1 MPRQPND
8 APAAPAAASTAEAGF
23 QHLADSNLLGIV
35 FFTTDGW
42 VTGANEAFLRL
53 VGYSLEEAIA
63 RPFFWRDISAPEF
76 AAMDERAREEFRA
89 NGAAA
94 PYEKEYI
101 RKDGRRV
108 PALIG
113 AVALNAERDRGVSF
127 VVDLSERRLA
137 EAEVARTN
145 ALLRS
150 TLESTADGIIVVDL
164 EGRIVSTNR
173 RFAEMWRIPDAVLAS
188 RDDSVAIAWVLD
200 QLRDPDGFVAKVKE
214 LYANRAASSYDVLHF
229 KDGRVFERYSQAQI
243 VDGEPTGRV
252 WSFRDVTEHR
262 LAEAALRESER
273 RARAL
278 IENSSEGILT
288 MSPDGIVLWAS
299 PSATI
304 MTGYPLERLRGISIS
319 DLFHPEDLERV
330 SELVGITLSEP
341 HERPRARARIR
352 HADGQWRTF
361 EGTITNL
368 LKESGIHALVVH
380 FKDLTESLALQ
391 EQLHQAQKMDAI
403 GRLAGGVAHDFNNLL
418 TAIVGNAELLR
429 DQLDPKSAAALDLA
443 EIEKAAQRAAGL
455 TSQLLAF
462 SRRQV
467 LQPKVMDLDAVI
479 AGVQRMLQRLIGED
493 VRLVFTLCGD
503 TWVRADRS
511 QMEQV
516 LVNLVVNARDAMPTG
531 GAITVTTEVHELAEV
546 QAQRVGVAP
555 GAWVVLTV
563 TDTGHGMDEATQA
576 RVFEPFF
583 TTRKEGTGL
592 GLSTVYGVIR
602 QSGGLIA
609 VESEPG
615 QGTTFT
621 VHLPL
626 VDAPEEVPESHDEA
640 RSAAGGT
647 ETILL
652 VEDEPSVRDLAS
664 KFLRRQ
670 GYRVLE
676 ARDGTSALKEI
687 ARHAGPIDLLLTD
700 VVMPDFSGPEVAR
713 RVREGRPSTKVLYM
727 SGYTDDAMLQH
738 GVLRQET
745 PFLQKPFNAK
755 ELAAKVREVLDS
767 KA

>member
-1 MPRQPND
+1 MTHPPQEATTD
-8 APAAPAAASTAEAGF
+8 SAAAAVGADPR
-23 QHLADSNLLGIV
+23 HLADEL
-35 FFTTDGW
+35 
-42 VTGANEAFLRL
+42 
-53 VGYSLEEAIA
+53 
-63 RPFFWRDISAPEF
+63 
-76 AAMDERAREEFRA
+76 
-89 NGAAA
+89 
-94 PYEKEYI
+94 
-101 RKDGRRV
+101 
-108 PALIG
+108 
-113 AVALNAERDRGVSF
+113 
-127 VVDLSERRLA
+127 
-137 EAEVARTN
+137 ARTN

-173 RFAEMWRIPDAVLAS
+173 RFAEMWRIPEAVLAS

-214 LYANRAASSYDVLHF
+214 LYANRTASSYDVLHF

-288 MSPDGIVLWAS
+288 MSPDGVILWAS

-304 MTGYPLERLRGISIS
+304 MTGYPLERLRGTNIA

-330 SELVGITLSEP
+330 SELVGLTLESP

-352 HADGQWRTF
+352 HADGNWRTV
-361 EGTITNL
+361 EGAITNL

-391 EQLHQAQKMDAI
+391 EQLTQVQKLDAI

-418 TAIVGNAELLR
+418 TAIVGHAELLR
-429 DQLDPKSAAALDLA
+429 DELDPESQAALDLA
-443 EIEKAAQRAAGL
+443 EIEKAAERAAGL

-467 LQPKVMDLDAVI
+467 VQPMVMDLDVTI
-479 AGVQRMLQRLIGED
+479 EGVQRMLQRLIGED
-493 VRLVFTLCGD
+493 VKLDFTLCGD
-503 TWVRADRS
+503 AWVLADRS

-516 LVNLVVNARDAMPTG
+516 LMNLVLNARDAMPRG
-531 GAITVTTEVHELAEV
+531 GTITVTTTVQEVDEV
-546 QAQRVGVAP
+546 TTQRVGVPP
-555 GAWVVLTV
+555 GNWMVLKV
-563 TDTGHGMDEATQA
+563 ADTGHGMDEATKA
-576 RVFEPFF
+576 RLFEPFF

-592 GLSTVYGVIR
+592 GLATVYGVVR
-602 QSGGLIA
+602 QGGGKIA
-609 VESEPG
+609 VDSELD

-621 VHLPL
+621 VFLPHVL
-626 VDAPEEVPESHDEA
+626 APETLPAAEHEA
-640 RSAAGGT
+640 RAARGGN

-652 VEDEPSVRDLAS
+652 VEDEPSVRDLAA
-664 KFLRRQ
+664 KILRKQ
-670 GYRVLE
+670 GYQVLE

-687 ARHAGPIDLLLTD
+687 SRHAGPIDLLLTD

-713 RVREGRPSTKVLYM
+713 RVREGRPSTRVLYM

-745 PFLQKPFNAK
+745 PFLQKPFSARD
-755 ELAAKVREVLDS
+755 LAAKVREVLDLKS
-767 KA
+767 